1 MSNFRQPVH
10 RLHLVERQKARVTLV
25 AKGSGVETVV
35 NRRAILLQHRQIT
48 RLTTARPD
56 QISWS

>member
-25 AKGSGVETVV
+25 AKGSGVETVID
-35 NRRAILLQHRQIT
+35 RRAILLQHRQFT
-48 RLTTARPD
+48 CFTTARPD